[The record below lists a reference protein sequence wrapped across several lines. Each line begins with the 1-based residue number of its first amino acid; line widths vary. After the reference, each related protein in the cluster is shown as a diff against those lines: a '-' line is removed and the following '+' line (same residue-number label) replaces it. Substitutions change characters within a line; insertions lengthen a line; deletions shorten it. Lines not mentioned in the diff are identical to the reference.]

1 MNTITT
7 YKRVL
12 SYGGLSTGL
21 ILMIVC
27 FIKDS
32 FLGGIIVGCIPL
44 FLLCASGCSDKRSQ
58 HLQ

>member
-44 FLLCASGCSDKRSQ
+44 FLLYI
-58 HLQ
+58 